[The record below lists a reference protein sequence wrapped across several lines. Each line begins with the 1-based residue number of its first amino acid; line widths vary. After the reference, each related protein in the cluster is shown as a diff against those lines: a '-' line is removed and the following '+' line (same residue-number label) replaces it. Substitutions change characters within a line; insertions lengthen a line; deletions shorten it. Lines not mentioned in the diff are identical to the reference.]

1 MQCKTEGRSPV
12 SSAQLGMVSRL
23 ASSSSGACGGE
34 SNKDSRFA
42 KFLNF
47 PRQSNDQMNRFK
59 FWMIRLAIFVGTF
72 FPSTVYTAQCTW
84 EAIMSRFDMELLHSA
99 ADIAISAMG
108 GLDSGNKFI
117 QLKFIQS
124 IVSIFSTAVAAAF
137 AFATLWLFELWRHR
151 REAKNDTYTQQT

>member
-1 MQCKTEGRSPV
+1 
-12 SSAQLGMVSRL
+12 
-23 ASSSSGACGGE
+23 
-34 SNKDSRFA
+34 
-42 KFLNF
+42 
-47 PRQSNDQMNRFK
+47 
-59 FWMIRLAIFVGTF
+59 
-72 FPSTVYTAQCTW
+72 
-84 EAIMSRFDMELLHSA
+84 MSRFDMELLHSA